1 MDTFCHYCKRY
12 CRFIYFLLGKSLLY
26 SGNIVDWN
34 SAGWTAENLHEF
46 DLELE
51 TIKAESYLKS
61 SYQLFISEK
70 KKSFADSL
78 KFCQDI
84 GGEIGVA
91 ESNLAVTEMISA
103 VQSKGAECDG
113 IRVAFCGGR
122 ARQASPESIE
132 IQNAGRAERS
142 TISLLPTQRRAAPPS
157 H

>member
-34 SAGWTAENLHEF
+34 TAGWTVENLHEF

-103 VQSKGAECDG
+103 VQSKAAECDG
-113 IRVAFCGGR
+113 SFWTGWTD
-122 ARQASPESIE
+122 QAEEGQFVSALTGERMDWDNWLPSNSISL
-132 IQNAGRAERS
+132 S
-142 TISLLPTQRRAAPPS
+142 TID
-157 H
+157 